1 MTSASPRPG
10 LRVVAFALAEM
21 RLGIRL
27 GAVEC
32 VLPMAAITPLP
43 QAPPIALG
51 VINLHGTILPVL
63 DIRQRFSLP
72 FRQPDVNDQ
81 LLVAYSARRTV
92 VLPVD
97 EVLGVR
103 EIPDD
108 AVTPPGTVL
117 PGIGYL
123 AGIVATGDGLLYIH
137 DLDSFLAL
145 DEERQLQQA
154 LHAMEAE

>member
-1 MTSASPRPG
+1 
-10 LRVVAFALAEM
+10 V
-21 RLGIRL
+21 
-27 GAVEC
+27 
-32 VLPMAAITPLP
+32 
-43 QAPPIALG
+43 
-51 VINLHGTILPVL
+51 
-63 DIRQRFSLP
+63 
-72 FRQPDVNDQ
+72 
-81 LLVAYSARRTV
+81 
-92 VLPVD
+92 VD

-108 AVTPPGTVL
+108 AVTLPGTVL

-137 DLDSFLAL
+137 DLDRFLAL